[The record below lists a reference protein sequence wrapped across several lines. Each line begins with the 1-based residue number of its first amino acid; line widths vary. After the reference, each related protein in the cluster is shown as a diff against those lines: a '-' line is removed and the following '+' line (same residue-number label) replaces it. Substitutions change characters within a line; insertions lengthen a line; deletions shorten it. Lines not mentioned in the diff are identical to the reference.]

1 MKFPCKDNFG
11 VILSDPVQLGEFL
24 QDAAEISA
32 LEKAAR
38 HHAIGVLLRGE
49 KIPGWLLRRRQ
60 NLFVRP
66 CSLEPLA
73 SESLPE
79 LLNSFGSISERRYRS
94 LCAQCGVTPDP
105 GVIIKS
111 GATVYLSR
119 ESFCSPFLRIFVP

>member
-66 CSLEPLA
+66 CSL
-73 SESLPE
+73 
-79 LLNSFGSISERRYRS
+79 
-94 LCAQCGVTPDP
+94 T
-105 GVIIKS
+105 
-111 GATVYLSR
+111 LSQR
-119 ESFCSPFLRIFVP
+119 IAAGTLEFLRQHLRAPLPVALRPVRCNA